1 MNTLSMIHHLAELF
15 SKSILV
21 LSLVLIM
28 AALLRRHSAA
38 LRHVVLLAAFVC
50 LLLLPLGKFAVPRW
64 RLFGFGAASLPPK
77 QLFSAVTIPGGSGSV
92 DAPPAARPARLS
104 WPQTSQLIIGFW
116 LTGAA
121 MLLGFRAFGGWQIAT
136 LRRTRSALAG
146 RRFCRVSE
154 KVARELKCATP
165 HELRF
170 SSAVR
175 VPCTWGLLRAVVLLP
190 ADAAQWSETD
200 LIAALRHEFAHVA
213 RRDYFT
219 RWLSY
224 TVCALYWPNPLTWL
238 AARELY
244 AAQEQACDDLV
255 LRAGSASADYA
266 TLLLETARACAG
278 APLRWRNA
286 IAIARPST
294 LESRVIAVVDQT
306 RDRRP
311 TGRGVKLMA
320 GFGVAGMVGMSS
332 LAQVANTNPG
342 TAAGAGLAAPQVEI
356 RAKFIEVPK
365 GEFAPAQIAAAFD
378 ALESS
383 KPLEIAGSSL
393 LSAPRLLMRSGQA
406 GLIKIGQEHPV
417 EPGLNPKYQFL
428 GTSLEVTPTVAGGSV
443 AITCKAEVVSVIGE
457 DPTTK
462 QSVYNHRESTS
473 DFTLANGE
481 KAILPPIASEKAGH
495 VIFIVLV
502 PKIVAPDAP
511 NARAERK

>member
-1 MNTLSMIHHLAELF
+1 
-15 SKSILV
+15 
-21 LSLVLIM
+21 
-28 AALLRRHSAA
+28 
-38 LRHVVLLAAFVC
+38 
-50 LLLLPLGKFAVPRW
+50 
-64 RLFGFGAASLPPK
+64 
-77 QLFSAVTIPGGSGSV
+77 
-92 DAPPAARPARLS
+92 
-104 WPQTSQLIIGFW
+104 
-116 LTGAA
+116 

-136 LRRTRSALAG
+136 LRRTRTTVAG
-146 RRFCRVSE
+146 RRFCRVAE
-154 KVARELKCATP
+154 KVARELGCGTRY
-165 HELRF
+165 ELRF
-170 SSAVR
+170 SAAAR
-175 VPCTWGLLRAVVLLP
+175 VPCTWGVRRAVVLLP
-190 ADAAQWSETD
+190 ADAAQWNETHF
-200 LIAALRHEFAHVA
+200 IAALRHEFAHVV
-213 RRDYFT
+213 RRDYLT

-224 TVCALYWPNPLTWL
+224 AVCALYWPNPLTWF

-255 LRAGSASADYA
+255 LRAGTPSADYA
-266 TLLLETARACAG
+266 TLLLETARASTG

-294 LESRVIAVVDQT
+294 LENRVVAVLDQK

-311 TGRGVKLMA
+311 TGRLVKLMA
-320 GFGVAGMVGMSS
+320 AFGVAGMVGMST
-332 LAQVANTNPG
+332 LAQVANANPG
-342 TAAGAGLAAPQVEI
+342 AAAGAGPAAQQVEI

-393 LSAPRLLMRSGQA
+393 LSAPHLLMRSGQS
-406 GLIKIGQEHPV
+406 GLIKIGQEHPLQ
-417 EPGLNPKYQFL
+417 PDPNPKYQFV

-443 AITCKAEVVSVIGE
+443 GIKCKAEVISVVGE

-462 QSVYNHRESTS
+462 QSIYNHRESTS

-502 PKIVAPDAP
+502 PNIVAPDVP